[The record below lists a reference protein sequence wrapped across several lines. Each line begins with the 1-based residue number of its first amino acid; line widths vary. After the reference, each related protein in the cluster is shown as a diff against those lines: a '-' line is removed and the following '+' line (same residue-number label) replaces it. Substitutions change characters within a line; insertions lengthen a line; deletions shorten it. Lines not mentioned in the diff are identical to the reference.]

1 MELTD
6 TIISTLVG
14 VGAAALVGG
23 LGLQVRIWL
32 RLQRVPDDIDHLRE
46 RVDVIER
53 MVFQGFTG
61 RSGV

>member
-14 VGAAALVGG
+14 VGAAALVGV

>member
-6 TIISTLVG
+6 TIISPLVG
-14 VGAAALVGG
+14 VGAAALVGV

>member
-1 MELTD
+1 MELTE
-6 TIISTLVG
+6 TIISALVG
-14 VGAAALVGG
+14 VGAASTVAI
-23 LGLQVRIWL
+23 LGMQLRIWI
-32 RLQRVPDDIDHLRE
+32 RLQRVPKDIDHLTE

>member
-6 TIISTLVG
+6 TIIATLIG
-14 VGAAALVGG
+14 VAAASVVAM
-23 LGLQVRIWL
+23 LGIQIKIWL
-32 RLQRVPDDIDHLRE
+32 RLQRVPDDLDRLAE

-61 RSGV
+61 RAGT

>member
-6 TIISTLVG
+6 TIIWTLVG
-14 VGAAALVGG
+14 VGAAALVGV